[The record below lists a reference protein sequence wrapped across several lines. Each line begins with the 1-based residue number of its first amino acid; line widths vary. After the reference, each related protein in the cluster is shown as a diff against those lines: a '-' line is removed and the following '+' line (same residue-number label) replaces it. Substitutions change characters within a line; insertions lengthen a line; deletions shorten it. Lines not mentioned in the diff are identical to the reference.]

1 MTRKKN
7 PLTRY
12 TQAKAAADR
21 ARKAAD
27 KAHELAEKAQK
38 AADNAKLLAGLK
50 EDAEAEEQAAL
61 EALKS
66 SLDALEAF

>member
-1 MTRKKN
+1 MVRQKN

-27 KAHELAEKAQK
+27 KAHELAEKAREASEK
-38 AADNAKLLAGLK
+38 AHLLAGLK

-61 EALKS
+61 EALKN
-66 SLDALEAF
+66 SLEALEAL